1 MIFNS
6 EKYRNPSGNPRG
18 VFGKRVR
25 FQDIPQH
32 CTRAERSVDSSF
44 ISYNGAR
51 SQPVSR
57 GFSASCL
64 HRAGHAGR
72 AQILGRRA
80 PRPEGTHL
88 RDPPPGK
95 LFPFPNKKEIATNS
109 TIIHSLFLVARSG
122 WRATRRSTVFKIKN
136 FRAVVDCR
144 IRSWALARCS
154 SQTPTR

>member
-6 EKYRNPSGNPRG
+6 EKYRHVTQVETHGG
-18 VFGKRVR
+18 CFGKRVR

-32 CTRAERSVDSSF
+32 CTRAARSVDSSF

-95 LFPFPNKKEIATNS
+95 LFPFPNKRKSQPTQQSS
-109 TIIHSLFLVARSG
+109 TPFSSLHG
-122 WRATRRSTVFKIKN
+122 RAGER
-136 FRAVVDCR
+136 
-144 IRSWALARCS
+144 LAAPPYLKLKTFAPS
-154 SQTPTR
+154 LTAGSDPGH